1 MKIDFGT
8 CHIKETPNCKG
19 PWGNTISVKLKDGRE
34 IVLDRDQTEY
44 TVNEDGTMTM
54 EWLGVYIWNGENPDY
69 DISEDMMN
77 GAKIIS
83 IEIEEDADPDYDLII
98 NHSQVQFLF

>member
-1 MKIDFGT
+1 M
-8 CHIKETPNCKG
+8 
-19 PWGNTISVKLKDGRE
+19 SVRLKDGRE
-34 IVLDRDQTEY
+34 ITLDRDQTEY

-69 DISEDMMN
+69 TISKDMMN

-83 IEIEEDADPDYDLII
+83 IDIEEDADPDYELMVD
-98 NHSQVQFLF
+98 NSQVQFLF